1 MKLPIPELMVK
12 LFWFSL
18 ALFLLTGALEAVFP
32 GPWWH
37 EQIWAMLIFFTI
49 LTGILG
55 LLAVKLMTLEMF
67 NAVSVILG
75 VTVIRLVCSIGFV
88 FLILW
93 GGDENLLWFVVD
105 FFIIYLLY
113 LLFDIYGL
121 ITNLRLHS
129 K

>member
-1 MKLPIPELMVK
+1 MKLPIPQMVVK
-12 LFWFSL
+12 LILFSL
-18 ALFLLTGALEAVFP
+18 ALFLLTGVLKILFP

-37 EQIWAMLIFFTI
+37 QKIWAMLTFFTL
-49 LTGILG
+49 LTAMIGF
-55 LLAVKLMTLEMF
+55 LAVKLMKLEIF

-75 VTVIRLVCSIGFV
+75 VTVIRLLGSIGFV

-93 GGDENLLWFVVD
+93 QGDENLLWFVVD

-113 LLFDIYGL
+113 LLFDIYSL
-121 ITNLRLHS
+121 IANLRLHS

>member
-1 MKLPIPELMVK
+1 MKLPIPQIVIK

-18 ALFLLTGALEAVFP
+18 TLFLLTGALEALFP

-37 EQIWAMLIFFTI
+37 QKVWAMLSFFTL
-49 LTGILG
+49 LTAVIG
-55 LLAVKLMTLEMF
+55 LLALKLMKLEIF

-75 VTVIRLVCSIGFV
+75 VTVIRLLGSIGFV

-93 GGDENLLWFVVD
+93 QGDENLLWFVVD

-113 LLFDIYGL
+113 LLFDIYSL
-121 ITNLRLHS
+121 IANLRLHS